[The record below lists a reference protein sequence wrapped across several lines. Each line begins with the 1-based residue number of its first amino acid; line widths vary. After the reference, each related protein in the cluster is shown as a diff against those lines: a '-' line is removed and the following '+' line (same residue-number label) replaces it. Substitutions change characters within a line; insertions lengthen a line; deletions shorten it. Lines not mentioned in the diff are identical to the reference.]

1 MCIAMLSRV
10 CVRLYMWVHI
20 LLCSYICL
28 SCVSVCIH
36 MCLPVCTC
44 TFVRVAIIHNS

>member
-10 CVRLYMWVHI
+10 CVRLYMCVHI

-28 SCVSVCIH
+28 SRVSVCIH